1 MRPKPATEIDRR
13 LVSLYLMK
21 GQKRAGRRILA
32 ICVMMKGRFP
42 VDKRMNLLS
51 LTWPIFIENMLFMLL
66 GFIDIFVLSRY
77 NDVAASAVSAANQVI
92 SICNLVFSIISGAT
106 AILIS
111 QSLGAEKR
119 QSASMIAALS
129 LLFSTLIGL
138 IVSALIAVFHRPLLA
153 ALGAQGDILEYGCE
167 YLLIV
172 GGFIFTQAILNS
184 VTAILRSHGYTRIS
198 MYVTAIMN
206 VLNAILDT
214 AFVLGLFGLPSL
226 GVRGVAIATTLA
238 RVIGVA
244 ILCFMLFSQVE
255 SPSIFALL
263 KPFPRE
269 EGKKILLVGLPSA
282 FESINYNVA
291 QLVVTSIIFHFL
303 SDTDFITKT
312 YFSNIVIFFY
322 VFSNSIAQAAQILVG
337 YHMGNGDPESADR
350 VCMHSLKVSLLISM
364 SISIGALFVRQYLM
378 MIFTTDPVIV
388 QAGASLFFID
398 LFVEFGRTFNIVVIN
413 GLRGAGDTV
422 YPSVVAVF
430 SMWIVSTL
438 GCYLLAVPLGLG
450 LPGIWIAFAADECL
464 RGLLMQLRWKSGKWK
479 NKSLYSRAKAS

>member
-1 MRPKPATEIDRR
+1 M
-13 LVSLYLMK
+13 
-21 GQKRAGRRILA
+21 A

-111 QSLGAEKR
+111 QSLRAEKR

-238 RVIGVA
+238 RVAGVA

-291 QLVVTSIIFHFL
+291 QLVVTSSSTFSRTPTLSPRPIFPTSSSSFT
-303 SDTDFITKT
+303 SFPTRSPRPPRFWSAITWAT
-312 YFSNIVIFFY
+312 AIPNR
-322 VFSNSIAQAAQILVG
+322 
-337 YHMGNGDPESADR
+337 PTESACTR
-350 VCMHSLKVSLLISM
+350 
-364 SISIGALFVRQYLM
+364 
-378 MIFTTDPVIV
+378 
-388 QAGASLFFID
+388 
-398 LFVEFGRTFNIVVIN
+398 
-413 GLRGAGDTV
+413 
-422 YPSVVAVF
+422 
-430 SMWIVSTL
+430 
-438 GCYLLAVPLGLG
+438 
-450 LPGIWIAFAADECL
+450 
-464 RGLLMQLRWKSGKWK
+464 
-479 NKSLYSRAKAS
+479 

>member
-1 MRPKPATEIDRR
+1 M
-13 LVSLYLMK
+13 
-21 GQKRAGRRILA
+21 A

-238 RVIGVA
+238 RVAGVA
-244 ILCFMLFSQVE
+244 ILCFMLFSQV
-255 SPSIFALL
+255 
-263 KPFPRE
+263 
-269 EGKKILLVGLPSA
+269 
-282 FESINYNVA
+282 
-291 QLVVTSIIFHFL
+291 
-303 SDTDFITKT
+303 
-312 YFSNIVIFFY
+312 
-322 VFSNSIAQAAQILVG
+322 
-337 YHMGNGDPESADR
+337 
-350 VCMHSLKVSLLISM
+350 
-364 SISIGALFVRQYLM
+364 
-378 MIFTTDPVIV
+378 
-388 QAGASLFFID
+388 
-398 LFVEFGRTFNIVVIN
+398 
-413 GLRGAGDTV
+413 
-422 YPSVVAVF
+422 
-430 SMWIVSTL
+430 
-438 GCYLLAVPLGLG
+438 
-450 LPGIWIAFAADECL
+450 
-464 RGLLMQLRWKSGKWK
+464 
-479 NKSLYSRAKAS
+479 

>member
-1 MRPKPATEIDRR
+1 M
-13 LVSLYLMK
+13 
-21 GQKRAGRRILA
+21 A

-238 RVIGVA
+238 RVAGVA

-312 YFSNIVIFFY
+312 YFSNIVIF
-322 VFSNSIAQAAQILVG
+322 
-337 YHMGNGDPESADR
+337 
-350 VCMHSLKVSLLISM
+350 
-364 SISIGALFVRQYLM
+364 
-378 MIFTTDPVIV
+378 
-388 QAGASLFFID
+388 
-398 LFVEFGRTFNIVVIN
+398 
-413 GLRGAGDTV
+413 
-422 YPSVVAVF
+422 
-430 SMWIVSTL
+430 
-438 GCYLLAVPLGLG
+438 
-450 LPGIWIAFAADECL
+450 
-464 RGLLMQLRWKSGKWK
+464 
-479 NKSLYSRAKAS
+479 

>member
-1 MRPKPATEIDRR
+1 M
-13 LVSLYLMK
+13 
-21 GQKRAGRRILA
+21 A

-238 RVIGVA
+238 RVAGVA
-244 ILCFMLFSQVE
+244 ILCFMLFSQVGYG
-255 SPSIFALL
+255 SRRR
-263 KPFPRE
+263 KRE
-269 EGKKILLVGLPSA
+269 KVQGGHVLCSSRNRFQRFMAV
-282 FESINYNVA
+282 
-291 QLVVTSIIFHFL
+291 IIFRA
-303 SDTDFITKT
+303 I
-312 YFSNIVIFFY
+312 
-322 VFSNSIAQAAQILVG
+322 
-337 YHMGNGDPESADR
+337 
-350 VCMHSLKVSLLISM
+350 HSEKCCCANRYLP
-364 SISIGALFVRQYLM
+364 ALPR
-378 MIFTTDPVIV
+378 
-388 QAGASLFFID
+388 D
-398 LFVEFGRTFNIVVIN
+398 LF
-413 GLRGAGDTV
+413 
-422 YPSVVAVF
+422 
-430 SMWIVSTL
+430 WIYTENK
-438 GCYLLAVPLGLG
+438 A
-450 LPGIWIAFAADECL
+450 
-464 RGLLMQLRWKSGKWK
+464 MQLIR
-479 NKSLYSRAKAS
+479 SRGSIRVI

>member
-1 MRPKPATEIDRR
+1 M
-13 LVSLYLMK
+13 
-21 GQKRAGRRILA
+21 A

-238 RVIGVA
+238 RVAGVA

-303 SDTDFITKT
+303 SDTD
-312 YFSNIVIFFY
+312 
-322 VFSNSIAQAAQILVG
+322 
-337 YHMGNGDPESADR
+337 
-350 VCMHSLKVSLLISM
+350 
-364 SISIGALFVRQYLM
+364 
-378 MIFTTDPVIV
+378 
-388 QAGASLFFID
+388 
-398 LFVEFGRTFNIVVIN
+398 
-413 GLRGAGDTV
+413 
-422 YPSVVAVF
+422 
-430 SMWIVSTL
+430 
-438 GCYLLAVPLGLG
+438 
-450 LPGIWIAFAADECL
+450 
-464 RGLLMQLRWKSGKWK
+464 
-479 NKSLYSRAKAS
+479 

>member
-1 MRPKPATEIDRR
+1 M
-13 LVSLYLMK
+13 
-21 GQKRAGRRILA
+21 A

-184 VTAILRSHGYTRIS
+184 VTAI
-198 MYVTAIMN
+198 MN

-238 RVIGVA
+238 RVAGVA